1 MCQTSSAYFTHS
13 RFTLQFFSQLSIRF
27 SLAGYDHRPSLE
39 MRSLR
44 AGITEERKLYSVQ
57 CIPLLTLLLAMGNPT
72 VDYLSLDI
80 EGAELPVLRT
90 IPFDKIDVRTL
101 SVEVAHSDRSAIRK
115 LLREKGFRVLRDLKT
130 DIIFVKK

>member
-1 MCQTSSAYFTHS
+1 
-13 RFTLQFFSQLSIRF
+13 
-27 SLAGYDHRPSLE
+27 

-44 AGITEERKLYSVQ
+44 AGITTEERKLYSVQ
-57 CIPLLTLLLAMGNPT
+57 CIPLHTLLLAMGNPT

-90 IPFDKIDVRTL
+90 IPFDKVDVRTM

-115 LLREKGFRVLRDLKT
+115 LLRERGYRVLRDLKT